1 MGPAFSRE
9 KTPLPMQ
16 IVFFQESR
24 KIFPGNPEGE
34 QIFIN
39 FLSLP
44 IPVPL
49 VTKENP

>member
-1 MGPAFSRE
+1 MGSAFSSE
-9 KTPLPMQ
+9 QAPFPLR
-16 IVFFQESR
+16 IVCFQDPR
-24 KIFPGNPEGE
+24 KILSGNPEGE